1 MKIRHSILLAAL
13 LLAAASCTR
22 KPVQPRF
29 DTVAVDTLLRGNG
42 FACNIEY
49 RFATIRN
56 AAASPA
62 LEAIE
67 SANVAHFFELEE
79 FAGTAEEAAAASIR
93 QTAADMMPPANSPQ
107 ADGRAEWQGE
117 ISAESEGS
125 VVDTLL
131 CYVISRSSYLGGAHG
146 IYGTECHVYSLADGY
161 EVELADLFDEG
172 QLRRLDALI
181 REDLCR
187 QYDADNDRELE
198 EKGFFPEYIRATE
211 NFLVTAEGITFF
223 YNPYEIGC
231 YALGAV
237 EVTLSRETLAGL

>member
-1 MKIRHSILLAAL
+1 MKIRNSILLATVL
-13 LLAAASCTR
+13 FAAASCTR
-22 KPVQPRF
+22 GPVQPRF
-29 DTVAVDTLLRGNG
+29 DTVAVDTLLRANG
-42 FACNIEY
+42 FACNVEY
-49 RFATIRN
+49 RFASIRN
-56 AAASPA
+56 AASSPA

-67 SANVAHFFELEE
+67 SANAGYFFELEE
-79 FAGTAEEAAAASIR
+79 FSGSAEEAAAASIR
-93 QTAADMMPPANSPQ
+93 QTAGDLMPPANSPD
-107 ADGRAEWQGE
+107 AASRTEWQGE

-146 IYGTECHVYSLADGY
+146 MYGTECHVYSLADGY
-161 EVELADLFDEG
+161 EVELADLFDEE

-187 QYDADNDRELE
+187 QYNADNERELE

-237 EVTLSRETLAGL
+237 EVSVSRETLAGL